1 MYKIQIQ
8 FIPGY
13 DNIWVFQLNPED
25 TVWEFEIEADAIAKA
40 EELQTADLLGRQYR
54 VYTPSAIEEV
64 PVEETPVEE
73 TPTEEIPAE

>member
-1 MYKIQIQ
+1 MYKIQMQ

-54 VYTPSAIEEV
+54 VYTLPI
-64 PVEETPVEE
+64 EETPSE
-73 TPTEEIPAE
+73 